1 MSTTLTLNEINK
13 EALELLYNELG
24 ISKTIKF
31 LNQFSTGTGDYTEQ
45 KENIYNDKTVQDIV
59 DEMGRK

>member
-1 MSTTLTLNEINK
+1 MSTTLTLSEINK

-31 LNQFSTGTGDYTEQ
+31 LNQFSTGRGDYTEQ
-45 KENIYNDKTVQDIV
+45 KELLYNGKTVQDLVNEI
-59 DEMGRK
+59 GRR